1 MQTLRIVLRLACAR
15 LSDSI
20 RSGNILKAK
29 LRRARLGKG
38 GGGGGKNGRESLLG
52 MGRTMANLLKCP
64 EFLRTCLTPKMSET
78 SLRYRV

>member
-1 MQTLRIVLRLACAR
+1 MRTLHHQ
-15 LSDSI
+15 LSAETYFSF
-20 RSGNILKAK
+20 LKVK
-29 LRRARLGKG
+29 KP
-38 GGGGGKNGRESLLG
+38 LG